1 MIKQALAACL
11 VVYSFTS
18 IAQEETQDLGT
29 ITGNF
34 ETTFQY
40 LNEDSLIDAFQP
52 AQKGLLNSYMNIFYT
67 RGNFRAG
74 LRAESY
80 LPRIQGYPTNFD
92 GTGIGMAYAGYG
104 NDFIDITV
112 GSIYEQF
119 GTGLALRTYEN
130 RTLGYDNLLNGARV
144 IFAPYK
150 GIKLKGIYGLQRNS
164 FLEGRVVHSGGI
176 VRGADAEVHLNQ
188 TFTKM
193 ASSKIDV
200 TAGLT
205 FVSKYQVDDNSK
217 LILPEN
223 VGSYGGRLNLRYN
236 KFTLGGEFIQKEQDP
251 SSDNGNIYNY
261 GHAMVINAGYSQKG
275 LGIMFSA
282 KSVDNMSYR
291 SNRNEKLQN
300 SLINYLPAMNKTHTY
315 NLVASLYPY
324 ATQPLG
330 EIAYQG
336 EVLYTIKKGSKL
348 GGKYGTSI
356 NVNSSIAMVPNRDY
370 SNINPFDSTGIAYE
384 TGVFD
389 HAKLT
394 DSSNKYYWNSEDFLW
409 HDFNIN
415 IYRKFSKNFNLT
427 LSYFNIKLN
436 NTMVQAGKETGAIR
450 TNIFVAE
457 AGINFKNKSSLRVEL
472 QGLFVNRRDSITG
485 SNVDANGKKI
495 RMGSENAQA
504 VDKGDWVTLLV
515 EYTINS
521 HWYVAIMNQYNLG
534 NGRLSHHYAGQ
545 YFGNNPVHIFSE
557 TEIHH
562 PYISAGYIQG
572 PTRVTVSYGRQR
584 EGLFCVGGVCRQ
596 VPASNGLTISITHS
610 F

>member
-1 MIKQALAACL
+1 MMKQTLAFCL
-11 VVYSFTS
+11 VVCSFTLT
-18 IAQEETQDLGT
+18 AQEEPKDLGT

-34 ETTFQY
+34 ESTFQY
-40 LNEDSLIDAFQP
+40 LNEDTLIDAFQP

-80 LPRIQGYPTNFD
+80 LPRIQGYPSNFD

-119 GTGLALRTYEN
+119 GSGLALRTYEN
-130 RTLGYDNLLNGARV
+130 RALGYDNLLNGARV
-144 IFAPYK
+144 IFTPYK
-150 GIKLKGIYGLQRNS
+150 GVKLKGVYGLQRNS
-164 FLEGRVVHSGGI
+164 FLEGRVVHSGGV

-188 TFTKM
+188 AISKM
-193 ASSKIDV
+193 EASKLDV
-200 TAGLT
+200 TVGLS
-205 FVSKYQVDDNSK
+205 FVSKYQADDNSK

-223 VGSYGGRLNLRYN
+223 VGAYGGRLNLRYK

-251 SSDNGNIYNY
+251 SFDNNSIYNY

-291 SNRNEKLQN
+291 SNRNELLQN
-300 SLINYLPAMNKTHTY
+300 ALINYLPAMNKTHTY

-324 ATQPLG
+324 ATQPVG

-356 NVNSSIAMVPNRDY
+356 NVNTSVAMVPNRDY
-370 SNINPFDSTGIAYE
+370 SGINPLDSTGIAYQ

-389 HAKLT
+389 MPKLKNST
-394 DSSNKYYWNSEDFLW
+394 TKYFWNSDDFLW
-409 HDFNIN
+409 QDFNIN
-415 IYRKFSKNFNLT
+415 VYRKFSKYFNLT

-436 NTMVQAGKETGAIR
+436 NTLVQAGKEIGAIK

-457 AGINFKNKSSLRVEL
+457 AGIKFKNKSSLRIEL
-472 QGLFVNRRDSITG
+472 QGLFVNRRDSLTG
-485 SNVDANGKKI
+485 SNLDASGKRI

-504 VDKGDWVTLLV
+504 VDKGDWITLLV

-521 HWYVAIMNQYNLG
+521 HWYVAVMNQYNLG

-545 YFGNNPVHIFSE
+545 FIAKKPVYLFNK

-562 PYISAGYIQG
+562 PYFSAGYVQG

-584 EGLFCVGGVCRQ
+584 EGLFCVGGVCRN